1 MSAVMEAIRHHAL
14 CGVTCHGKCTVGAAK
29 RLIAV
34 QSGSRTTKSPKDNQN
49 QKTRVAAEDDRDDHE
64 GGGEPT
70 ADEESKPDVSRA
82 NTRTFTVLCV
92 RGHAHHLCMRAELK
106 AIAATCWSIEPGTY
120 EDGGPSTE
128 HTSCAKARDALRGDE
143 YLAQLLTRK
152 VRLLLLP
159 LPSNGNASTTTTTP
173 STIATI
179 NNTVKVYTM
188 KTLESSLF
196 EKVSPLCSKR
206 FACPFF
212 FL

>member
-1 MSAVMEAIRHHAL
+1 MSTVMEAMEAIRHHVL

-34 QSGSRTTKSPKDNQN
+34 QSGSRTTKSPKGNQN
-49 QKTRVAAEDDRDDHE
+49 QKTRVAAEDARE
-64 GGGEPT
+64 EEST

-82 NTRTFTVLCV
+82 NTRMFTVLCV
-92 RGHAHHLCMRAELK
+92 RGHAHLLCMRAELK

-128 HTSCAKARDALRGDE
+128 HTSCAKARDAIHADA
-143 YLAQLLTRK
+143 YLAQLVTTK

-159 LPSNGNASTTTTTP
+159 SNSNASTTTTTP

-179 NNTVKVYTM
+179 NNTTIIPLHRC
-188 KTLESSLF
+188 TPLRPW
-196 EKVSPLCSKR
+196 SPLCSKR
-206 FACPFF
+206 
-212 FL
+212 